1 MNSDENELQEKSA
14 IALLM
19 NGICQALVDGN
30 RPAFIKAAQELKSRF
45 PLNDEYINP
54 YNMMPSYSNELKTIL
69 DTLRDPEILGWF
81 ADELVLPTTIAFE
94 LAKSTRGMDEQIL
107 NAVALDRAMHE
118 IEKMVQLKGGED
130 VPIFDVL
137 NTLRLMRLFISKDP
151 SCELL
156 GKGLT
161 LLLSNPELN
170 SSNIEPEH
178 LVALDT
184 HHEVT
189 QAMKDVPTLRSPL
202 AAIKH
207 HDARFKEILEER
219 EMFFSRASKLA
230 KAPNAF
236 ARSTPKTISVEPVN
250 RLLQNGM
257 TKTAS
262 AMIERS
268 ILQFDNYQ
276 QAKDLLDAM
285 PGLSEKTLQAT
296 LLNLMSQNPMQPTK
310 PDLRYYFFIAQER
323 NFNLKM
329 APEKNQVSYFL
340 DGFESYLSDRGN
352 HPKTVE
358 WGIPFF
364 DQALSTVPD
373 NLIKQY
379 RIKDFAPAVVANH
392 CNRLKRLS
400 LEQDLGM

>member
-1 MNSDENELQEKSA
+1 MNDYEDNPEGKSA

-19 NGICQALVDGN
+19 DGVCQALMDGN
-30 RPAFIKAAQELKSRF
+30 RPAFIEAAQDLKSRF
-45 PLNDEYINP
+45 PLNDEYISP
-54 YNMMPSYSNELKTIL
+54 YNMMPGYSNELKTIL
-69 DTLRDPEILGWF
+69 DTLRDPVILSWF
-81 ADELVLPTTIAFE
+81 AEELVLPAPLALE
-94 LAKSTRGMDEQIL
+94 LAKSTRGMDDQIL
-107 NAVALDRAMHE
+107 NAVALDRVMHE
-118 IEKMVQLKGGED
+118 MEKMVQLKGGENF
-130 VPIFDVL
+130 PIFDVL
-137 NTLRLMRLFISKDP
+137 STFRLMRLFMAKDP

-161 LLLSNPELN
+161 QLLSNPEIN
-170 SSNIEPEH
+170 TSNIEPED
-178 LVALDT
+178 LVTLET
-184 HHEVT
+184 HYEVT
-189 QAMKDVPTLRSPL
+189 QAMNDKPALQSPL
-202 AAIKH
+202 AVIKH

-219 EMFFSRASKLA
+219 QMFFSRAGKVA
-230 KAPNAF
+230 KSPNAF
-236 ARSTPKTISVEPVN
+236 ERSAPKVISDEPIN
-250 RLLQNGM
+250 RLLQHGM
-257 TKTAS
+257 TETAT

-268 ILQFDNYQ
+268 MLQFDNYQ

-296 LLNLMSQNPMQPTK
+296 FLNLMNQNPMQPAK

-329 APEKNQVSYFL
+329 APEKHQVGYFL
-340 DGFESYLSDRGN
+340 DGFESYLSDHGN
-352 HPKTVE
+352 HPKAVE

>member
-1 MNSDENELQEKSA
+1 MNDYEDNPEGKTA

-19 NGICQALVDGN
+19 DGVCQALVDGN
-30 RPAFIKAAQELKSRF
+30 RPAFVKAAHELKSRF

-54 YNMMPSYSNELKTIL
+54 YNMMPGYSNELKTIL

-81 ADELVLPTTIAFE
+81 AEELVLPTTVALE

-107 NAVALDRAMHE
+107 HAVALDRAMHE
-118 IEKMVQLKGGED
+118 IEKMVQLKGGENF
-130 VPIFDVL
+130 PIFDL
-137 NTLRLMRLFISKDP
+137 TCTLRLIRLFMAKDS

-156 GKGLT
+156 GKGIA
-161 LLLSNPELN
+161 LLLSNPEIN
-170 SSNIEPEH
+170 TSDIEPED
-178 LVALDT
+178 LIALDT
-184 HHEVT
+184 HHEIT
-189 QAMKDVPTLRSPL
+189 HAMKDTPALRSPL
-202 AAIKH
+202 AVIKH

-219 EMFFSRASKLA
+219 EMFFSRASKVA
-230 KAPNAF
+230 KVPNAF
-236 ARSTPKTISVEPVN
+236 VCRPPKVISVDPIN
-250 RLLQNGM
+250 RLLQYGM

-268 ILQFDNYQ
+268 MLQLDNYQ

-296 LLNLMSQNPMQPTK
+296 FLNLMNQNPMQPTK

-329 APEKNQVSYFL
+329 APEKYQVGYFL